1 MRYLKEMIVENCKL
15 YYQSEERN
23 RIPYDRALPL
33 PNNATYR
40 VRTGSKKTTS
50 ATISIRSEIPLKYNE
65 WRLIRDVFLTKLEKR
80 RQFNEQCRRDL
91 HRWFRENEPF
101 INDLAKDIAAAG
113 RSDFRILAKEKN
125 NVTKVD

>member
-1 MRYLKEMIVENCKL
+1 MRHLKEKIVKNCKL

-23 RIPYDRALPL
+23 RISDDRALPL
-33 PNNATYR
+33 PNNATYG
-40 VRTGSKKTTS
+40 VRTGSKKTTG
-50 ATISIRSEIPLKYNE
+50 ATISMRSEIPLKHNE

-91 HRWFRENEPF
+91 YRWFRENEPF

-113 RSDFRILAKEKN
+113 RINFKVFRKKR
-125 NVTKVD
+125 

>member
-1 MRYLKEMIVENCKL
+1 MRHLKEKIVENCKL

-23 RIPYDRALPL
+23 RISDDRALPL
-33 PNNATYR
+33 PNNATYG
-40 VRTGSKKTTS
+40 VRTGSKKTTG
-50 ATISIRSEIPLKYNE
+50 ATISMRSEIPLKHNE

-91 HRWFRENEPF
+91 YRWFRENEPF

-113 RSDFRILAKEKN
+113 RINFKVFRKKR
-125 NVTKVD
+125 

>member
-15 YYQSEERN
+15 YYQSEKRN
-23 RIPYDRALPL
+23 RIPDDRALPL
-33 PNNATYR
+33 PNNATYG
-40 VRTGSKKTTS
+40 VSAGSKGTTG
-50 ATISIRSEIPLKYNE
+50 ATISMRPEIPLKHNE

-91 HRWFRENEPF
+91 YRWFRENEPF

-113 RSDFRILAKEKN
+113 RINFKVFRKKR
-125 NVTKVD
+125 

>member
-1 MRYLKEMIVENCKL
+1 MRQVKEMIVENCKL

-23 RIPYDRALPL
+23 RISVDRALPL
-33 PNNATYR
+33 LNNATYG
-40 VRTGSKKTTS
+40 VRTGSKKTTG
-50 ATISIRSEIPLKYNE
+50 ATISMRSEIPLKLNE

-80 RQFNEQCRRDL
+80 RQFNEQCCRDL

-113 RSDFRILAKEKN
+113 RSDFR
-125 NVTKVD
+125 VFRR

>member
-23 RIPYDRALPL
+23 RIPADRALPL
-33 PNNATYR
+33 PNNATYG
-40 VRTGSKKTTS
+40 VRTGSKKTTG
-50 ATISIRSEIPLKYNE
+50 ATISMQSEIPLKYNE

-91 HRWFRENEPF
+91 YRWFRENEPF

-113 RSDFRILAKEKN
+113 RINFKVFRKKR
-125 NVTKVD
+125 

>member
-1 MRYLKEMIVENCKL
+1 MRHLKEKIVENCKL

-23 RIPYDRALPL
+23 RISDDRALPL
-33 PNNATYR
+33 LNNATYG
-40 VRTGSKKTTS
+40 VRTGSKKTTG
-50 ATISIRSEIPLKYNE
+50 ATISMRSEIPLKFNE

-80 RQFNEQCRRDL
+80 RQFNEQCCRDL

-113 RSDFRILAKEKN
+113 RTKFKIFRR
-125 NVTKVD
+125 

>member
-23 RIPYDRALPL
+23 RISDDRALPL
-33 PNNATYR
+33 PNNATYG
-40 VRTGSKKTTS
+40 VRTGSKKTTG
-50 ATISIRSEIPLKYNE
+50 ATISMRSEIPLKHNE

-91 HRWFRENEPF
+91 YRWFRENEPF

-113 RSDFRILAKEKN
+113 RINFKVFRKKR
-125 NVTKVD
+125 

>member
-23 RIPYDRALPL
+23 RIFDDRALPL
-33 PNNATYR
+33 PNNATYG
-40 VRTGSKKTTS
+40 VRTGSKKTTG
-50 ATISIRSEIPLKYNE
+50 ATISMRSEIPLKHNE

-91 HRWFRENEPF
+91 YRWFRENEPF
-101 INDLAKDIAAAG
+101 INDLAKDIAAAS
-113 RSDFRILAKEKN
+113 RINFKVFRKKR
-125 NVTKVD
+125 